1 VKIDLNMKA
10 VVVSLSISAEKYKL
24 MYQGVAQSVY
34 TRSVDGRSVQF
45 PAKILQPFLLREGI
59 NGVFRIMFD
68 DKGKYQGIEK
78 LS

>member
-1 VKIDLNMKA
+1 MKA

-34 TRSVDGRSVQF
+34 TRTLDGRSVQF
-45 PAKILQPFLLREGI
+45 PAKILQPFLLRDGI
-59 NGVFRIMFD
+59 KGVFRIAFD
-68 DKGKYQGIEK
+68 DQGKYQGIEK

>member
-45 PAKILQPFLLREGI
+45 PANNKIEE
-59 NGVFRIMFD
+59 
-68 DKGKYQGIEK
+68 KGK
-78 LS
+78 